1 MMDVLLKIIQVILSL
16 SLLVLVHE
24 FGHYIAARIFKIRV
38 EKFYLF
44 FPPAVFKYKPKG
56 SDTEFGI
63 GCIPLGGFCK
73 ISGMIDESMDTE
85 AMKNPPQPWELRS
98 RPAWQRLIV
107 MAGGVIMNIILAI
120 VLYIAILFTWGEQY
134 IRTSD
139 AVYGIETSPL
149 AREIGFCDGDR
160 IIAFDGEPA
169 PDNFAEIQVDLLRD
183 QVSRVTVLRGDDTVD
198 VTIDPEYM
206 PAMLNSPGMFGIR
219 LPILVGGLP
228 DTSVNAGAD
237 LQTGDK
243 FLSAA
248 GRPVNYYQDLQKVLS
263 DNAGSIID
271 LRLLRGNDTV
281 TVPVN
286 VGSDGKMGVLL
297 QRDISGIHIT
307 QREYSLI
314 EAIPAGFLM
323 TFTNIGHYIK
333 ELGLI
338 FSPQTEAYKSVGSF
352 IAIGSIFPSS
362 WNWQIFWNIT
372 ALLSIMLAVMNLLP
386 IPALDGGHILFL
398 LYEMITGRKPSDRF
412 MEIAQMIGMFLL
424 LMIMVLAFGNDIMR
438 LLR

>member
-1 MMDVLLKIIQVILSL
+1 MDVILKIIQVILSL

-24 FGHYIAARIFKIRV
+24 FGHYITARIFRIRV

-44 FPPAVFKYKPKG
+44 FPPAIFKFKPKG

-63 GCIPLGGFCK
+63 CK

-85 AMKNPPQPWELRS
+85 AMKKPPQPWELRS

-107 MAGGVIMNIILAI
+107 MAGGVIMNVILAI

-134 IRTSD
+134 VRTSD
-139 AVYGIETSPL
+139 AVYGIEVSPL

-160 IIAFDGEPA
+160 ILAFDGKPA
-169 PDNFAEIQVDLLRD
+169 PDNFSEIQVDMLRE
-183 QVSRVTVLRGDDTVD
+183 QISRVTVLRGDDTVD
-198 VTIDPEYM
+198 IAIDPEYM
-206 PAMLNSPGMFGIR
+206 PAMLNTPGMFGIR

-228 DTSVNAGAD
+228 DSSINAGAD
-237 LQTGDK
+237 LLTGDK

-248 GRPVNYYQDLQKVLS
+248 GRPVTYYQDLQAVLA
-263 DNAGSIID
+263 DNAGKTVD

-281 TVPVN
+281 CVPVK
-286 VGSDGKMGVLL
+286 VGADGKMGVLL
-297 QRDISGIHIT
+297 QRDVSGINIT
-307 QREYSLI
+307 RREYSLL
-314 EAIPAGFLM
+314 EAIPAGFLL

-352 IAIGSIFPSS
+352 ITIGSIFPSS
-362 WNWQIFWNIT
+362 WDWQVFWNIT

-398 LYEMITGRKPSDRF
+398 IYEMITGRKPSDRF
-412 MEIAQMIGMFLL
+412 MEVAQMIGMFLL

>member
-1 MMDVLLKIIQVILSL
+1 MDVLLKIIQVILSL

-24 FGHYIAARIFKIRV
+24 FGHYITARIFRIRV

-44 FPPAVFKYKPKG
+44 FPPAIFRFKPKG

-85 AMKNPPQPWELRS
+85 AMKKPPQQWELRS

-107 MAGGVIMNIILAI
+107 MAGGVIMNVILAI
-120 VLYIAILFTWGEQY
+120 ILYIAILYVWGEKY
-134 IRTSD
+134 IKTSD
-139 AVYGIETSPL
+139 TVYGIEVSDL
-149 AREIGFCDGDR
+149 AREIGFRNGDR
-160 IIAFDGEPA
+160 IIALDGQPA
-169 PDNFAEIQVDLLRD
+169 PDNFAEIQAELLRD
-183 QVSRVTVLRGDDTVD
+183 QVSRVTVLREGDTTD
-198 VTIDPEYM
+198 VVIDPEYM
-206 PAMLNSPGMFGIR
+206 PAMLNTPGMFGIR

-228 DTSVNAGAD
+228 DSSINAGAD
-237 LQTGDK
+237 LVTGDR
-243 FLSAA
+243 FLTAA
-248 GRPVNYYQDLQKVLS
+248 GRPVKYYEELQTVLA
-263 DNAGSIID
+263 DNAGMTID
-271 LRLLRGNDTV
+271 LRLLRGTDTV
-281 TVPVN
+281 TVPVQ
-286 VGSDGKMGVLL
+286 VGQNGKMGVLL
-297 QRDISGIHIT
+297 QRDISDINVT
-307 QREYSLI
+307 DKEYSLL

-338 FSPQTEAYKSVGSF
+338 FSPETEAYKSVGSF
-352 IAIGSIFPSS
+352 ISIGSIFPSS
-362 WNWQIFWNIT
+362 WNWQTFWNIT

-398 LYEMITGRKPSDRF
+398 IYEMITGRKPSERF
-412 MEIAQMIGMFLL
+412 MEIAQMAGMFLL
-424 LMIMVLAFGNDIMR
+424 LMIMVLAFGNDVMR

>member
-1 MMDVLLKIIQVILSL
+1 MDVILKIIQVILSL

-24 FGHYIAARIFKIRV
+24 FGHYITARIFRIRV

-44 FPPAVFKYKPKG
+44 FPPAIFKFKPKG

-85 AMKNPPQPWELRS
+85 AMKKPPQPWELRS

-107 MAGGVIMNIILAI
+107 MAGGVIMNVILAI

-134 IRTSD
+134 VRTSD
-139 AVYGIETSPL
+139 AVYGIEVSPL

-160 IIAFDGEPA
+160 ILAFDGKPA
-169 PDNFAEIQVDLLRD
+169 PDNFSEIQVDMLRE
-183 QVSRVTVLRGDDTVD
+183 QISRVTVLRGDDTVD
-198 VTIDPEYM
+198 IAIDPEYM
-206 PAMLNSPGMFGIR
+206 PAMLNTPGMFGIR

-228 DTSVNAGAD
+228 DSSINAGAD
-237 LQTGDK
+237 LLTGDK

-248 GRPVNYYQDLQKVLS
+248 GRPVTYYQDLQAVLA
-263 DNAGSIID
+263 DNAGKTVD

-281 TVPVN
+281 CVPVK
-286 VGSDGKMGVLL
+286 VGADGKMGVLL
-297 QRDISGIHIT
+297 QRDVSGINIT
-307 QREYSLI
+307 RREYSLL
-314 EAIPAGFLM
+314 EAIPAGFLL
-323 TFTNIGHYIK
+323 TFTNIGHYSK

-352 IAIGSIFPSS
+352 ITIGSIFPSS
-362 WNWQIFWNIT
+362 WDWQVFWNIT

-398 LYEMITGRKPSDRF
+398 IYEMITGRKPSDRF
-412 MEIAQMIGMFLL
+412 MEVAQMIGMFLL

>member
-1 MMDVLLKIIQVILSL
+1 MDVILKIIQVILSL

-24 FGHYIAARIFKIRV
+24 FGHYITARIFRIRV

-44 FPPAVFKYKPKG
+44 FPPAIFKFKPKG

-85 AMKNPPQPWELRS
+85 AMKKPPQPWELRS

-107 MAGGVIMNIILAI
+107 MAGGVIMNVILAI

-134 IRTSD
+134 VRTSD
-139 AVYGIETSPL
+139 AVYGIEVSPL

-160 IIAFDGEPA
+160 ILAFDGKPA
-169 PDNFAEIQVDLLRD
+169 PDNFSEIQVDMLRE
-183 QVSRVTVLRGDDTVD
+183 QISRVTVLRGDDTVD
-198 VTIDPEYM
+198 IAIDPEYM
-206 PAMLNSPGMFGIR
+206 PAMLNTPGMFGIR

-228 DTSVNAGAD
+228 DSSINAGAD
-237 LQTGDK
+237 LLTGDK

-248 GRPVNYYQDLQKVLS
+248 GRPVTYYQDLQAVLA
-263 DNAGSIID
+263 DNAGKTVY

-281 TVPVN
+281 CVPVK
-286 VGSDGKMGVLL
+286 VGADGKMGVLL
-297 QRDISGIHIT
+297 QRDVSGINIT
-307 QREYSLI
+307 RREYSLL
-314 EAIPAGFLM
+314 EAIPAGFLL

-352 IAIGSIFPSS
+352 ITIGSIFPSS
-362 WNWQIFWNIT
+362 WDWQVFWNIT

-398 LYEMITGRKPSDRF
+398 IYEMITGRKPSDRF
-412 MEIAQMIGMFLL
+412 MEVAQMIGMFLL

>member
-1 MMDVLLKIIQVILSL
+1 MDVLLKIIQVILSL

-24 FGHYIAARIFKIRV
+24 FGHFITARMFRVRV

-44 FPPAVFKYKPKG
+44 FPPAIFKFKPKG

-85 AMKNPPQPWELRS
+85 AMKKPPQPWELRS

-107 MAGGVIMNIILAI
+107 MAGGVIMNVILAI

-139 AVYGIETSPL
+139 AVYGIEVSPL
-149 AREIGFCDGDR
+149 AKEIGFRDGD
-160 IIAFDGEPA
+160 IILAFDGEPA
-169 PDNFAEIQVDLLRD
+169 PDNFAEIQVGMLRE
-183 QVSRVTVLRGDDTVD
+183 QISRVTVLRGDDTVD
-198 VTIDPEYM
+198 IAIDPEYM
-206 PAMLNSPGMFGIR
+206 PAMLNTPGMFGIR

-228 DTSVNAGAD
+228 DSSINAGAD
-237 LQTGDK
+237 LLMGDR

-248 GRPVNYYQDLQKVLS
+248 GRPVTYYQDLQAVLA
-263 DNAGSIID
+263 DNAGKTVD

-281 TVPVN
+281 CVPIK
-286 VGSDGKMGVLL
+286 VGADGKMGVLL
-297 QRDISGIHIT
+297 QRDVSGINVT
-307 QREYSLI
+307 RKEYSLP
-314 EAIPAGFLM
+314 EAIPAGFLL

-352 IAIGSIFPSS
+352 ITIGSIFPSS
-362 WNWQIFWNIT
+362 WNWQVFWNIT

-398 LYEMITGRKPSDRF
+398 VYEMITGRKPSDRF
-412 MEIAQMIGMFLL
+412 MEVAQMIGMFLL
-424 LMIMVLAFGNDIMR
+424 LMIMILAFGNDIMR

>member
-1 MMDVLLKIIQVILSL
+1 MDVLLKIIQVILSL

-24 FGHYIAARIFKIRV
+24 FGHFITARMFRIRV

-44 FPPAVFKYKPKG
+44 FPPAVFKFKPKG

-85 AMKNPPQPWELRS
+85 AMKKPPQPWELRS

-107 MAGGVIMNIILAI
+107 MAGGVLMNVILAI
-120 VLYIAILFTWGEQY
+120 VLYIAILFAWGEQY

-139 AVYGIETSPL
+139 AVYGIEVSPL
-149 AREIGFCDGDR
+149 AKEIGFCDGDR
-160 IIAFDGEPA
+160 ILALDGEPA
-169 PDNFAEIQVDLLRD
+169 PDNFADLQIDMLRD
-183 QVSRVTVLRGDDTVD
+183 QVCRVTVLREGDTVD
-198 VTIDPEYM
+198 VIIDPEYM
-206 PAMLNSPGMFGIR
+206 PAMLNTPGMIGIR
-219 LPILVGGLP
+219 LPILVGGVP
-228 DTSVNAGAD
+228 DTSLNAGAG
-237 LQTGDK
+237 LQVGDK
-243 FLSAA
+243 FLSAS
-248 GRPVNYYQDLQKVLS
+248 GQPVTFYQDLQKVLA
-263 DNAGSIID
+263 DNAGKTVELI
-271 LRLLRGNDTV
+271 LLRGSDTV
-281 TVPVN
+281 SVPVQ
-286 VGSDGKMGVLL
+286 VGSAGKMGVLL
-297 QRDISGIHIT
+297 RRAPSGLSIP
-307 QREYSLI
+307 RKESPLLRP
-314 EAIPAGFLM
+314 IPAGFLL

-398 LYEMITGRKPSDRF
+398 IYEMITGRRPSDRF
-412 MEIAQMIGMFLL
+412 MEAAQMIGMLLL
-424 LMIMVLAFGNDIMR
+424 LMLMVLAFGNDIMR

>member
-1 MMDVLLKIIQVILSL
+1 MDVILKIIQVILSL

-24 FGHYIAARIFKIRV
+24 FGHYITARIFRIRV

-44 FPPAVFKYKPKG
+44 FPPAIFKFKPKG

-85 AMKNPPQPWELRS
+85 AMKKPPQPWELRS

-107 MAGGVIMNIILAI
+107 MAGGVIMNVILAI

-134 IRTSD
+134 VRTSD
-139 AVYGIETSPL
+139 AVYGIEVSPL

-160 IIAFDGEPA
+160 ILAFDGKPA
-169 PDNFAEIQVDLLRD
+169 PDNFSEIQVDMLRE
-183 QVSRVTVLRGDDTVD
+183 QISRVIVLRGDDTVD
-198 VTIDPEYM
+198 IAIDPEYM
-206 PAMLNSPGMFGIR
+206 PAMLNTPGMFGIR

-228 DTSVNAGAD
+228 DSSINAGAD
-237 LQTGDK
+237 LLTGDK

-248 GRPVNYYQDLQKVLS
+248 GRPVTYYQDLQAVLA
-263 DNAGSIID
+263 DNAGKTVY

-281 TVPVN
+281 CVPVK
-286 VGSDGKMGVLL
+286 VGADGKMGVLL
-297 QRDISGIHIT
+297 QRDVSGINIT
-307 QREYSLI
+307 RREYSLL
-314 EAIPAGFLM
+314 EAIPAGFLL

-352 IAIGSIFPSS
+352 ITIGSIFPSS
-362 WNWQIFWNIT
+362 WDWQVFWNIT

-398 LYEMITGRKPSDRF
+398 IYEMITGRKPSDRF
-412 MEIAQMIGMFLL
+412 MEVAQMIGMFLL

>member
-1 MMDVLLKIIQVILSL
+1 MDVILKIIQVILSL

-24 FGHYIAARIFKIRV
+24 FGHYITARIFRIRV

-44 FPPAVFKYKPKG
+44 FPPAIFKFKTKG

-85 AMKNPPQPWELRS
+85 AMKKPPQPWELRS

-107 MAGGVIMNIILAI
+107 MAGGVIMNVILAI

-134 IRTSD
+134 VRTSD
-139 AVYGIETSPL
+139 AVYGIEVSPL

-160 IIAFDGEPA
+160 ILAFDGKPA
-169 PDNFAEIQVDLLRD
+169 PDNFSEIQVDMLRE
-183 QVSRVTVLRGDDTVD
+183 QISRVTVLRGDDTVD
-198 VTIDPEYM
+198 IAIDPEYM
-206 PAMLNSPGMFGIR
+206 PAMLNTPGMFGIR

-228 DTSVNAGAD
+228 DSSINAGAD
-237 LQTGDK
+237 LLTGDK

-248 GRPVNYYQDLQKVLS
+248 GRPVTYYQDLQAVLA
-263 DNAGSIID
+263 DNAGKTVD

-281 TVPVN
+281 CVPVK
-286 VGSDGKMGVLL
+286 VGADGKMGVLL
-297 QRDISGIHIT
+297 QRDVSGINIT
-307 QREYSLI
+307 RREYSLL
-314 EAIPAGFLM
+314 EAIPAGFLL

-352 IAIGSIFPSS
+352 ITIGSIFPSS
-362 WNWQIFWNIT
+362 WDWQVFWNIT

-398 LYEMITGRKPSDRF
+398 IYEMITGRKPSDRF
-412 MEIAQMIGMFLL
+412 MEVAQMIGMFLL

>member
-1 MMDVLLKIIQVILSL
+1 MDVLLKIIQVILSL

-24 FGHYIAARIFKIRV
+24 FGHFITARMFRIRV

-44 FPPAVFKYKPKG
+44 FPPAVFKFKPKG

-85 AMKNPPQPWELRS
+85 AMKKPPQPWELRS

-107 MAGGVIMNIILAI
+107 MAGGVLMNVILAI
-120 VLYIAILFTWGEQY
+120 VLYIAILFAWGEQY

-139 AVYGIETSPL
+139 AVYGIEVSPL
-149 AREIGFCDGDR
+149 AKEIGFCDGDR
-160 IIAFDGEPA
+160 ILALDGEPA
-169 PDNFAEIQVDLLRD
+169 PDNFADLQIDMLRD
-183 QVSRVTVLRGDDTVD
+183 QVCRVTVLREGDTVD
-198 VTIDPEYM
+198 VIIDPEYM
-206 PAMLNSPGMFGIR
+206 PAMLNTPGMIGIR
-219 LPILVGGLP
+219 LPILVGGVP
-228 DTSVNAGAD
+228 DTSLNAGAG
-237 LQTGDK
+237 LQVGDK
-243 FLSAA
+243 FLSAS
-248 GRPVNYYQDLQKVLS
+248 GQPVTFYQDLQKVLA
-263 DNAGSIID
+263 DNAGKTVELI
-271 LRLLRGNDTV
+271 LLRGSDTV
-281 TVPVN
+281 SVPVQ

-297 QRDISGIHIT
+297 QRDPSGISIP
-307 QREYSLI
+307 RKEYSLLQ
-314 EAIPAGFLM
+314 AIPAGFLL

-398 LYEMITGRKPSDRF
+398 IYEMITGRRPSDRF
-412 MEIAQMIGMFLL
+412 MEAAQMIGMLLL
-424 LMIMVLAFGNDIMR
+424 LMLMVLAFGNDIMR

>member
-1 MMDVLLKIIQVILSL
+1 MDVILKIIQVILSL

-24 FGHYIAARIFKIRV
+24 FGHYITARIFRIRV

-44 FPPAVFKYKPKG
+44 FPPAIFKFKPKG

-85 AMKNPPQPWELRS
+85 AMKKPPQPWELRS

-107 MAGGVIMNIILAI
+107 MAGGVIMNVILAI

-139 AVYGIETSPL
+139 AVYGIEVSPL

-160 IIAFDGEPA
+160 ILAFDGKPA
-169 PDNFAEIQVDLLRD
+169 PDNFSEIQVDMLRE
-183 QVSRVTVLRGDDTVD
+183 QICRVTVLRGDDTVD
-198 VTIDPEYM
+198 IAIDSEYM
-206 PAMLNSPGMFGIR
+206 PAMLNTPGMFGIR

-228 DTSVNAGAD
+228 DSSINAGAD
-237 LQTGDK
+237 LLTGDK

-248 GRPVNYYQDLQKVLS
+248 GRPVTYYQDLQAVLA
-263 DNAGSIID
+263 DNAGKTVD

-281 TVPVN
+281 CVPVK
-286 VGSDGKMGVLL
+286 VGADGKMGVLL
-297 QRDISGIHIT
+297 QRDISGINIT
-307 QREYSLI
+307 RREYSLL
-314 EAIPAGFLM
+314 EAIPAGFLL

-352 IAIGSIFPSS
+352 ITIGSIFPSS
-362 WNWQIFWNIT
+362 WDWQVFWNIT

-398 LYEMITGRKPSDRF
+398 IYEMITGRKPSDRF
-412 MEIAQMIGMFLL
+412 MEVAQMIGMFLL

>member
-1 MMDVLLKIIQVILSL
+1 MDVILKIIQVILSL

-24 FGHYIAARIFKIRV
+24 FGHYITARIFRIRV

-44 FPPAVFKYKPKG
+44 FPPAIFKFKPKG

-85 AMKNPPQPWELRS
+85 AMKKPPQPWELRS

-107 MAGGVIMNIILAI
+107 MAGGVIMNVILAI

-134 IRTSD
+134 VRTSD
-139 AVYGIETSPL
+139 AVYGIEVSPL

-160 IIAFDGEPA
+160 ILAFDGKPA
-169 PDNFAEIQVDLLRD
+169 PDNFSEIQVDMLRE
-183 QVSRVTVLRGDDTVD
+183 QISRVTVLRGDDTVD
-198 VTIDPEYM
+198 IAIDPEYM
-206 PAMLNSPGMFGIR
+206 PAMLNTPGMFGIR

-228 DTSVNAGAD
+228 DSSINAGAD
-237 LQTGDK
+237 LLTGDK

-248 GRPVNYYQDLQKVLS
+248 GRPVTYYQDLQAVLA
-263 DNAGSIID
+263 DNSGKTVD
-271 LRLLRGNDTV
+271 LRLLLGNDTV
-281 TVPVN
+281 CVPVK
-286 VGSDGKMGVLL
+286 VGAEGKMGVLL
-297 QRDISGIHIT
+297 QRDVSGINIT
-307 QREYSLI
+307 RREYSLL
-314 EAIPAGFLM
+314 EAIPAGFLL

-352 IAIGSIFPSS
+352 ITIGSIFPSS
-362 WNWQIFWNIT
+362 WDWQVFWNIT

-398 LYEMITGRKPSDRF
+398 IYEMITGRKPSDRF
-412 MEIAQMIGMFLL
+412 MEVAQMIGMFLL

>member
-1 MMDVLLKIIQVILSL
+1 MDVILKIIQVILSL

-24 FGHYIAARIFKIRV
+24 FGHYITARIFRIRV

-44 FPPAVFKYKPKG
+44 FPPAIFKFKPKG

-85 AMKNPPQPWELRS
+85 AMKKPPQPWELRS

-107 MAGGVIMNIILAI
+107 MAGGVIMNVILAI

-139 AVYGIETSPL
+139 AVYGIEVSPL

-160 IIAFDGEPA
+160 ILAFDGKPA
-169 PDNFAEIQVDLLRD
+169 PDNFSEIQVDMLRE
-183 QVSRVTVLRGDDTVD
+183 QISRVTVLRGDDTVD
-198 VTIDPEYM
+198 IAIDSEYM
-206 PAMLNSPGMFGIR
+206 PAMLNTPGMFGIR

-228 DTSVNAGAD
+228 DSSINAGAD
-237 LQTGDK
+237 LLTGDK

-248 GRPVNYYQDLQKVLS
+248 GRPVTYYQDLQAVLA
-263 DNAGSIID
+263 DNAGKTVD

-281 TVPVN
+281 CVPVK
-286 VGSDGKMGVLL
+286 VGADGKMGVLL
-297 QRDISGIHIT
+297 QRDISGINIT
-307 QREYSLI
+307 RREYSLL
-314 EAIPAGFLM
+314 EAIPAGFLL

-352 IAIGSIFPSS
+352 ITIGSIFPSS
-362 WNWQIFWNIT
+362 WDWQVFWNIT

-398 LYEMITGRKPSDRF
+398 IYEMITGRKPSDRF
-412 MEIAQMIGMFLL
+412 MEVAQMIGMFLL

>member
-1 MMDVLLKIIQVILSL
+1 MEVILKILQVILSL

-24 FGHYIAARIFKIRV
+24 LGHYIAARIFKIRV

-44 FPPAVFKYKPKG
+44 FPPAVFKFKPRG
-56 SDTEFGI
+56 SETEFGI

-85 AMKNPPQPWELRS
+85 AMKKPPQPWELRS

-107 MAGGVIMNIILAI
+107 MAGGVIMNVILAI
-120 VLYIAILFTWGEQY
+120 VLYIAILFVWGEQY
-134 IRTSD
+134 VHTSD
-139 AVYGIETSPL
+139 AVYGIETGTL
-149 AREIGFCDGDR
+149 AREIGFRDGDR

-169 PDNFAEIQVDLLRD
+169 PDNFADLQVDMLRD
-183 QVSRVTVLRGDDTVD
+183 QVERVTVLRGDDTAEVI
-198 VTIDPEYM
+198 IDPEYM
-206 PAMLNSPGMFGIR
+206 PAMLNTPGMFGIR
-219 LPILVGGLP
+219 LPILVGGVP
-228 DTSVNAGAD
+228 DTSINAGAD
-237 LQTGDK
+237 LRIGDK
-243 FLSAA
+243 FLSAS
-248 GRPVNYYQDLQKVLS
+248 GQPVTYYQDLQRVLA
-263 DNAGSIID
+263 DNAGTSVD
-271 LRLLRGNDTV
+271 LRLLRGSDTV
-281 TVPVN
+281 TVPVM

-297 QRDISGIHIT
+297 SRDISGIKIT
-307 QREYSLI
+307 RREYSLP

-362 WNWQIFWNIT
+362 WDWQIFWNIT

-412 MEIAQMIGMFLL
+412 MEVAQMIGMFLL